1 MVIRFCPLLNWCLL
15 VCTKPSCTQSRA
27 PVWKEKPGMQAPTTT
42 TSMFDARRMK
52 SPSHKVPVGE
62 PDCRGIFTLIPR
74 SRTSTAPYLFIRL
87 RTARC
92 FLSWSAFGGPIQC
105 HYYDWAY
112 LPTKTS
118 AQEGLQ
124 TPGTTRSPHF
134 TSIMHN
140 HGPARHKIAHSLE
153 EERTGQKRLLDT
165 VSELIMCALEEEANS
180 CSSCHGVELVAGC
193 WLLASLLLWT

>member
-27 PVWKEKPGMQAPTTT
+27 PVNQGCKRYATTT
-42 TSMFDARRMK
+42 RMFDARRMK

-74 SRTSTAPYLFIRL
+74 RTTTCLIYWASHREML
-87 RTARC
+87 
-92 FLSWSAFGGPIQC
+92 LSWTAFSGPIQC

-124 TPGTTRSPHF
+124 TPGTSRRPHF

-140 HGPARHKIAHSLE
+140 HHGPARHKIAH
-153 EERTGQKRLLDT
+153 RLRWLNRSKT
-165 VSELIMCALEEEANS
+165 
-180 CSSCHGVELVAGC
+180 SSRHCL
-193 WLLASLLLWT
+193 